1 MMQHLPPFWRTLV
14 RHPRQ
19 IGAIAPAGRNLGRAI
34 ARTLLAK
41 GPPGVVIELG
51 AGTGAITQALLNVC
65 DQLHYLAAIEKSP
78 ELACSLLQRFPELT
92 VLTLCASKIEQ
103 LRLPAHER
111 LTVVSSLPFA
121 SLPKHECRHVC
132 DSINRISSR
141 YRHFRLI
148 QYSYFGRTP
157 FASPSADLVWTRGPT
172 VLWNLPP
179 ATVWTLDKQEHAR
192 SSAPS
197 NGWNRS
203 ASPGSGDILHLD
215 SVHRP

>member
-19 IGAIAPAGRNLGRAI
+19 VGAIAPAGRNLGRAI
-34 ARTLLAK
+34 SRALLAE

-51 AGTGAITQALLNVC
+51 AGTGAITQALLRVR

-78 ELACSLLQRFPELT
+78 ELASSLLQRFPELT
-92 VLTLCASKIEQ
+92 VLTLCASKIEHV
-103 LRLPAHER
+103 RLPPHER

-121 SLPKHECRHVC
+121 SLPKDESLRVC
-132 DSINRISSR
+132 DSLNRISSR
-141 YRHFRLI
+141 YRDFRLI

-157 FASPSADLVWTRGPT
+157 FTSPSDELVWTRGPT

-179 ATVWTLDKQEHAR
+179 ATIWTLAKRTDRKPILRPHSRAPHAPAR
-192 SSAPS
+192 
-197 NGWNRS
+197 
-203 ASPGSGDILHLD
+203 
-215 SVHRP
+215 